1 MRKISETLKAKYRPG
16 GALHVADPF
25 NAYLDRHVVPKP
37 IMRFKNDPQISR
49 FLLSE
54 DKVCIYIIFRAFKI
68 PLRSLKKATRH
79 RALGR
84 FVFQLGSVEKLSRNI
99 AMNVLRYQTRHRSWI
114 IGVASHAHGKL

>member
-54 DKVCIYIIFRAFKI
+54 DKVCIYIIFRAFKMPFEI
-68 PLRSLKKATRH
+68 LEKSDAASGFRKV
-79 RALGR
+79 R
-84 FVFQLGSVEKLSRNI
+84 FSTWKCGEVISSETSP
-99 AMNVLRYQTRHRSWI
+99 
-114 IGVASHAHGKL
+114 

>member
-54 DKVCIYIIFRAFKI
+54 DKVCIYIIFRAFKMPFEI
-68 PLRSLKKATRH
+68 LEKSDAASGFRKV
-79 RALGR
+79 R
-84 FVFQLGSVEKLSRNI
+84 FSTWKCGEVISSETS
-99 AMNVLRYQTRHRSWI
+99 T
-114 IGVASHAHGKL
+114 